1 MSVVSSRWVGTEV
14 APGTAVVTGRAHVR
28 PAHDTEGGLAAGTA
42 KLAGD
47 ARPTG
52 TDDGRLGTGTE
63 RIATA
68 TAADE
73 VVAISDSSETD
84 A

>member
-1 MSVVSSRWVGTEV
+1 L
-14 APGTAVVTGRAHVR
+14 HVR
-28 PAHDTEGGLAAGTA
+28 SAHGAEGGLAAGTA
-42 KLAGD
+42 KLAD
-47 ARPTG
+47 EALRISRHRRRTAEP
-52 TDDGRLGTGTE
+52 RAE

-73 VVAISDSSETD
+73 VFANSSETD

>member
-1 MSVVSSRWVGTEV
+1 L
-14 APGTAVVTGRAHVR
+14 HVR
-28 PAHDTEGGLAAGTA
+28 SAHGAEGGLAAGTA
-42 KLAGD
+42 KLADD
-47 ARPTG
+47 ARPYGSAG
-52 TDDGRLGTGTE
+52 TDDGRLSPRAE

-73 VVAISDSSETD
+73 VFANSSETD